1 MTMDSGFVPI
11 FALWHKKN
19 KTLLFNIHNLFLYLL
34 YVTNLRIMR
43 NEL

>member
-11 FALWHKKN
+11 FALYHKKN

-34 YVTNLRIMR
+34 CVTDSRIIR
-43 NEL
+43 NKL